1 MLPKHEHKS
10 EASDKLA
17 HRKLAKEK
25 LAFLPAALEI
35 QAAPPAKWS
44 RSLLRSIISLLLT
57 LILWASWAEVDI
69 IASAQGKIVPSGK
82 VKIIQPLETG
92 VVKTIFVK
100 EGQHIKA
107 GDKLIAL
114 DYTSSQ
120 AVADRLSS
128 VLQ

>member
-44 RSLLRSIISLLLT
+44 RSLLWSIISLLLM
-57 LILWASWAEVDI
+57 LNLLAALAEI
-69 IASAQGKIVPSGK
+69 
-82 VKIIQPLETG
+82 
-92 VVKTIFVK
+92 
-100 EGQHIKA
+100 
-107 GDKLIAL
+107 
-114 DYTSSQ
+114 
-120 AVADRLSS
+120 
-128 VLQ
+128 